1 MQLSEMREYARNVV
15 DIDTTDI
22 SNATLN
28 HFISEGYNLIIHSEK
43 RWPFLETSTT
53 FSTVAGTKDYSLNTV
68 GANEST
74 GNGLREIGSLKTD
87 DHVIELIGFDD
98 GDIMYPLDTN
108 TTGEPWYWSYWSD
121 TVRVY
126 PTPDAAYTIYVRGYR
141 NAAPFG
147 SGSGATD
154 DTNPDLPDAFDT
166 VLSLYAI
173 YRCYQQQEDG
183 GMAQQYY
190 VQFLGELSN
199 LAARYNDTPAPQ
211 PMILNSR
218 SVSKWASQ
226 SYLPPRLRYSWE

>member
-1 MQLSEMREYARNVV
+1 MQLSEMRDYARNVV
-15 DIDTTDI
+15 DIDSTDI
-22 SNATLN
+22 ADTTLN

-53 FSTVAGTKDYSLNTV
+53 FSTVADTKDYSLTTA
-68 GANEST
+68 GADIT
-74 GNGLREIGSLKTD
+74 NGLREINSLKTD
-87 DHVIELIGFDD
+87 DHVLELIGSDD
-98 GDIMYPLDTN
+98 ADIMYPLDTN
-108 TTGEPWYWSYWSD
+108 TTGEPWFWSYWGD
-121 TVRVY
+121 TVRLY
-126 PTPDAAYTIYVRGYR
+126 PTPDAVYTIYLRGYR

-154 DTNPDLPDAFDT
+154 STEPDFPDPFDN
-166 VLSLYAI
+166 VLSLYVI

-226 SYLPPRLRYSWE
+226 SFLPSRLRYSWE

>member
-1 MQLSEMREYARNVV
+1 MQLSEMRDYARNVV
-15 DIDTTDI
+15 DIDSTDI
-22 SNATLN
+22 SDATLN
-28 HFISEGYNLIIHSEK
+28 HFITEGYNLIIHSEK

-53 FSTVAGTKDYSLNTV
+53 FATTSGTKDYSITTV
-68 GANEST
+68 GASGT
-74 GNGLREIGSLKTD
+74 NGLREINSIKTE
-87 DHVIELIGFDD
+87 DHVLELIGSDD

-108 TTGEPWYWSYWSD
+108 TTGEPWYWSYWSES
-121 TVRVY
+121 VRVY
-126 PTPDAAYTIYVRGYR
+126 PTPDATYTMHVRGYR

-147 SGSGATD
+147 TGTAD
-154 DTNPDLPDAFDT
+154 DTTPDLPDPFDN

-190 VQFLGELSN
+190 VQFVGELGN

-218 SVSKWASQ
+218 RVSKWMSQ
-226 SYLPPRLRYSWE
+226 YLPARLRYSWE